1 MLEIAEFSHGIE
13 FIFKA
18 VIGQYNLLTIFMH
31 SHWIKQCMDIQ
42 RERKRV
48 YEGLTLKVST
58 VDIRIK

>member
-18 VIGQYNLLTIFMH
+18 AIGQYNLLTIFMH